1 MRKCALLLLAAL
13 ISLHTPPAEAATV
26 NFNWSYTDGG
36 ANTGS
41 GTFGADFLGGV
52 SYLITSITGTAN
64 GLTIT
69 GLDPYGVAGQYLYY
83 PSIFYTDTNG
93 IGFSVSGG
101 TLAFNIYE
109 DAGNWA
115 PNSPYYCGGANY
127 CLIGPG
133 IPGTDGRNDKAVALR
148 DFSVTPVATPLPTA
162 LPLFVT
168 GLALLGFAG
177 RRKKQ
182 SATTPA

>member
-1 MRKCALLLLAAL
+1 MRKFILLILAAL
-13 ISLHTPPAEAATV
+13 ISFPAPRADAATV
-26 NFNWSYTDGG
+26 SFNWSYTDGG

-52 SYLITSITGTAN
+52 SYLITSISGTAN
-64 GLTIT
+64 GLPIF
-69 GLDPYGVAGQYLYY
+69 GLDTYGVAGQYLYY
-83 PSIFYTDTNG
+83 PAAFNTDSNG

-109 DAGNWA
+109 DAGLWA
-115 PNSPYYCGGANY
+115 PDSPYYCGGANY

-133 IPGTDGRNDKAVALR
+133 IPGTDGVGDKVIALR
-148 DFSVTPVATPLPTA
+148 EFSVTPVATPLPTA

-168 GLALLGFAG
+168 GLAMLGIAG
-177 RRKKQ
+177 RRRKR
-182 SATTPA
+182 ATAAA

>member
-1 MRKCALLLLAAL
+1 MRILLILAAL
-13 ISLHTPPAEAATV
+13 ISLQTPSADAATV

-52 SYLITSITGTAN
+52 SYLVTSISGTAN
-64 GLTIT
+64 GLPIF
-69 GLDPYGVAGQYLYY
+69 GLDSYGVAGQFLYY
-83 PSIFYTDTNG
+83 PAAFNTDSNG

-109 DAGNWA
+109 DAGLFA
-115 PNSPYYCGGANY
+115 PESPYYCGANY

-133 IPGTDGRNDKAVALR
+133 IPGTDGVGDKVFALTN
-148 DFSVTPVATPLPTA
+148 FSVTPVATPLPTA

-168 GLALLGFAG
+168 GLAMLGFAG
-177 RRKKQ
+177 RRKKR
-182 SATTPA
+182 SATVPA